1 MCLTDPRIT
10 ETERTGGDTPV
21 IPTYCF
27 ICHTD
32 IEHGTTE
39 CEDCRNS
46 YENYKEE
53 LAEDDERFKE

>member
-1 MCLTDPRIT
+1 MSLTDPGII
-10 ETERTGGDTPV
+10 EAEINGGDSPI
-21 IPTYCF
+21 IPTYCR
-27 ICHTD
+27 ICDTE

-53 LAEDDERFKE
+53 LAEDDELFKE